1 MPALCGASP
10 ERYKTEQGKLTM
22 NIKRTIF
29 RDAVTPAE
37 SAGVTV
43 FVMIVENQ
51 VPRNIE
57 T

>member
-1 MPALCGASP
+1 
-10 ERYKTEQGKLTM
+10 M

-57 T
+57 TKEQNLFLQVSTIMV